1 MKGPG
6 IERKKL
12 SPERRRAIGEV
23 LRAAGILSVALSF
36 IISVAAEN
44 KWILIGIILGGV
56 LYFAG
61 NTMMDSNQSNSTS

>member
-1 MKGPG
+1 MARPG

-36 IISVAAEN
+36 IIS
-44 KWILIGIILGGV
+44 GIILGGV
-56 LYFAG
+56 LYFGG
-61 NTMMDSNQSNSTS
+61 NAMMDSNQSNSTS